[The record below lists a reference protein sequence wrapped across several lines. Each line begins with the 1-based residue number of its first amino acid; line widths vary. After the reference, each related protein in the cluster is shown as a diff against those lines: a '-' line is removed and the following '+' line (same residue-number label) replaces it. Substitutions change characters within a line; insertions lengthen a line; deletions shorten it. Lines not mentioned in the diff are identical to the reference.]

1 MKGSF
6 DFNGLKVIIEDYTPH
21 LEEIDENEL
30 VNFVVELFYVESE
43 AQNG

>member
-21 LEEIDENEL
+21 LEEIVENEL
-30 VNFVVELFYVESE
+30 VNFVVDLFYVEC
-43 AQNG
+43 